1 MLNSGIHYLTGVSK
15 WRASAGEG
23 GGPSLRLS
31 YMLARVLAC
40 VAKNGLSYSWEAPRP
55 SVMSEWALGAALAP
69 QNWYDH
75 SPCCC
80 SETWPVKK
88 ENQLTLQR
96 AEMRMIR
103 WMGGVEVTDKFSC
116 SEMRERLDW
125 LVGWSLMS
133 LFKFNI
139 PFPLGMRFS
148 VNLLTG

>member
-1 MLNSGIHYLTGVSK
+1 MLHG
-15 WRASAGEG
+15 
-23 GGPSLRLS
+23 
-31 YMLARVLAC
+31 
-40 VAKNGLSYSWEAPRP
+40 
-55 SVMSEWALGAALAP
+55 
-69 QNWYDH
+69 
-75 SPCCC
+75 

-88 ENQLTLQR
+88 EKELRLQR